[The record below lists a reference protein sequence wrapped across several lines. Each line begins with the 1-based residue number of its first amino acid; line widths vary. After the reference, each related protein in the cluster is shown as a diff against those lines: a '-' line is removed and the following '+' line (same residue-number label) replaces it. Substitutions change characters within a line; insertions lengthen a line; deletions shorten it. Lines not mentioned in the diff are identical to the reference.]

1 MLCDERSCT
10 GCGACAQVC
19 PKGCVSLVENSEG
32 FRHPVIRQ
40 ESCAHCNLCAR
51 VCPVNHPPGKRGD
64 GACYFGWHKSPDI
77 VLRSSSGGAFTALA
91 EQAFQR
97 QGVVFGAFHD
107 ARNHA
112 LYHKAI
118 HSADE
123 LDDIRKS
130 KYFQSDT
137 RNTFFEA
144 GEFLNQGKWVLYSGT
159 PCQIAGLVNFLRDVN
174 TAKLVTA
181 EVICHGVTSGK
192 VVDAFVRAMAGRYAR
207 TIDHIEFRVKSIP
220 WLGGGGTSANLIFQD
235 GRSAVLP
242 KCEDGFFMAFNH
254 NVILREACYS
264 CAYARPERVA
274 DFTLG
279 DFWGIPKELVPAH
292 RLQTGVSAVIASG
305 EKAEAFL
312 EALAPSFECHLADKA
327 LLAARNRTLS
337 APPKRHPR
345 RDFFFAKLGE
355 DNFLEVLE
363 RCFPLYHARLC
374 AKRALGPAIWGRLKR
389 LKATLGH

>member
-1 MLCDERSCT
+1 MLCDAGLCT
-10 GCGACAQVC
+10 GCGACSQVC

-32 FRHPVIRQ
+32 FRQPVIQR
-40 ESCAHCNLCAR
+40 ESCAYCNLCAR
-51 VCPVNHPPGKRGD
+51 VCPVNHPPEKRGG
-64 GACYFGWHKSPDI
+64 GACYFGWHKSPDT

-91 EQAFQR
+91 EQALR
-97 QGVVFGAFHD
+97 LQGVVFGAFHD
-107 ARNHA
+107 VRNNA
-112 LYHKAI
+112 LYHKAV

-137 RNTFFEA
+137 RNTFIEA
-144 GEFLNQGKWVLYSGT
+144 REFLGQGKWVLYSGT
-159 PCQIAGLVNFLRDVN
+159 PCQIAGVVNFLRDVN

-192 VVDAFVRAMAGRYAR
+192 VVDAFVRTMAVRVGA
-207 TIDHIEFRVKSIP
+207 IHHIEFRVKSVP
-220 WLGGGGTSANLIFQD
+220 WLGGGGTSVNLIFQD

-242 KCEDGFFMAFNH
+242 KREDGFFMAFNH

-264 CAYARPERVA
+264 CTYAQPERVA

-279 DFWGIPKELVPAH
+279 DFWGIPEALVPAH
-292 RLQTGVSAVIASG
+292 RLETGVSAVIVNS
-305 EKAEAFL
+305 EKAGAFL
-312 EALAPSFECHLADKA
+312 EALAPTFECHPVDRA
-327 LLAARNRTLS
+327 LVAARNRTLS
-337 APPKRHPR
+337 SPPKRHKR
-345 RDFFFAKLGE
+345 RDYFFTQLGE
-355 DNFLEVLE
+355 DNFMEVLE
-363 RCFPLYHARLC
+363 RCFPLYHARLS